1 VLEQFGFTD
10 NTAGRHTPTALGTVI
25 SKEGKQLP
33 PINPYK
39 SIVGSLL
46 YLSVNTRPDI
56 SHAVGCLSKYMSSP
70 TEQHLLA
77 AKHVLRYLKE
87 YPGMGLFYKYG
98 ALGECEP
105 HSGGKH
111 SWYQAHAD
119 GPCVQPLQVY
129 ADADFGVD
137 KDARKSI
144 SGIVTMWEQHPIS
157 WSSKQQSIVTTS
169 TTEAEY
175 VAAAAGTKQGMW
187 LRNLLCRPLKVAREF
202 ILHCDNEAA
211 ISLIQHNTAGVSG
224 RTKHIDIQYKFV
236 RNRYMRGEMDIRHI
250 HTSLQL
256 ADMFTKALPTAVFQS
271 HRNAIG
277 MVPTKLFLDVVN
289 GEVSLS
295 RPSHSVSKR
304 VSLVDGS

>member
-1 VLEQFGFTD
+1 
-10 NTAGRHTPTALGTVI
+10 
-25 SKEGKQLP
+25 
-33 PINPYK
+33 
-39 SIVGSLL
+39 
-46 YLSVNTRPDI
+46 
-56 SHAVGCLSKYMSSP
+56 
-70 TEQHLLA
+70 
-77 AKHVLRYLKE
+77 
-87 YPGMGLFYKYG
+87 
-98 ALGECEP
+98 
-105 HSGGKH
+105 
-111 SWYQAHAD
+111 
-119 GPCVQPLQVY
+119 VQPLQVY